1 VPVAPYP
8 SRVPSTQPP
17 PNPPQLVVAASL
29 AAVQGVVL
37 LLLAVLEGAH
47 VSSERMSMGVTTSV
61 FFAVY
66 GVALVG
72 CAWALTRQQSWARGP
87 VLLTQLIQLGLAWNL
102 RDHVGVAVP
111 MAVVA
116 AVVIGGIVH
125 PATQEVL
132 ADDPTGSRRED

>member
-1 VPVAPYP
+1 MPTTPL
-8 SRVPSTQPP
+8 

-29 AAVQGVVL
+29 AAVQGVL
-37 LLLAVLEGAH
+37 LVLLAVLEVAH
-47 VSSERMSMGVTTSV
+47 VSAEHLSLGVTTSV

-66 GVALVG
+66 GAALVG

-102 RDHVGVAVP
+102 RDYPGLAVP

-116 AVVIGGIVH
+116 AIVIAGIIH
-125 PATQEVL
+125 PASMAVL

>member
-1 VPVAPYP
+1 MPTTPL
-8 SRVPSTQPP
+8 

-29 AAVQGVVL
+29 AAVQGVL
-37 LLLAVLEGAH
+37 LVLLAVLEVAH
-47 VSSERMSMGVTTSV
+47 VSAERLSLGVTTSV

-102 RDHVGVAVP
+102 RDYPGVAVP

-116 AVVIGGIVH
+116 AIVVAGIIH
-125 PATQEVL
+125 PASMAIL